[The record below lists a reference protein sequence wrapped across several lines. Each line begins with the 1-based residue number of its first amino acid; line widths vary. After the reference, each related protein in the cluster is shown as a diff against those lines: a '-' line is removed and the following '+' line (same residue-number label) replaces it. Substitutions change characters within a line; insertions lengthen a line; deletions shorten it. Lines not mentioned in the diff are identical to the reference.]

1 MAAAAGSPTRG
12 LTAAELAAACAELDT
27 LRGATVVDVVRVP
40 RTVADDDLVLVLATG
55 ALARKVLLHV
65 VVTGP
70 TARLCPTARR
80 WPKGTMQPAARFPLA
95 GARLAGVR
103 AVDGQRI
110 AVLHFDTAHG
120 PRQLIAELFG
130 PRGLLVLADA
140 HDRVLHTSRPVL
152 TATRRLAEQDV
163 YLPPRRADAPG
174 GGDPAAAEPPARFAP
189 PVLAAIDAH
198 FTPRDLL
205 AEAQHRAERAA
216 VRVRRAAGKARAKV
230 DGIERQLAAV
240 GRVDGL
246 RSHANLMLAY
256 QHTVPRGAASMRVPD
271 PDDAEAELT
280 IELDPA
286 RPVVVQAQALYEK
299 ARRLDDSRAT
309 NAARLAGARA
319 QLAAAE
325 RELAAVDLALA
336 ALAAVAPDTP
346 DLGERLAALPLP
358 PEPAPRERAHE
369 RSAAAPQRARDE
381 TKGENVRRFVSAE
394 GYPIW
399 VGRDNEQNDRL
410 TMRLANGNDLW
421 LHVGGGRAG
430 SHVVVRL
437 PKGKTASLETL
448 LDAGTLAV
456 HFSKARGEHR
466 IDVVY
471 TFKKHV
477 RKPKGLPAGAV
488 VPSNTR
494 TITVLRD
501 EPRLRRLLDGTSE
514 PAGD

>member
-1 MAAAAGSPTRG
+1 MTAAGAEPARG
-12 LTAAELAAACAELDT
+12 LSATELAAACAEL
-27 LRGATVVDVVRVP
+27 REFVGATVVDVVRVP
-40 RTVADDDLVLVLATG
+40 RTVADDDLVLVLAP
-55 ALARKVLLHV
+55 APLARKVLLHV

-70 TARLCPTARR
+70 TARVCPTTRR
-80 WPKGTMQPAARFPLA
+80 WPKGTMRPAERFALA
-95 GARLAGVR
+95 GARLAAVD

-110 AVLHFDTAHG
+110 AVLRFDGEHG
-120 PRQLIAELFG
+120 PRRLIAELFG
-130 PRGLLVLADA
+130 PRGLLVLTDGTG
-140 HDRVLHTSRPVL
+140 RVLHTSRPVL
-152 TATRRLAEQDV
+152 TATRRLAELDV
-163 YLPPRRADAPG
+163 YEPPSRAAAPADAP
-174 GGDPAAAEPPARFAP
+174 AAEPTPRFGT

-198 FTPRDLL
+198 YTARDLL
-205 AEAQHRAERAA
+205 AEAQQRAERAA
-216 VRVRRAAGKARAKV
+216 VRARRAAGRARAKV
-230 DGIERQLAAV
+230 EGIERQLADV

-246 RSHANLMLAY
+246 RAQANLMLAY
-256 QHTVPRGAASMRVPD
+256 QHTVARGATTMRVPD
-271 PDDAEAELT
+271 PDQADAERT

-309 NAARLAGARA
+309 SAARLAGARLE
-319 QLAAAE
+319 LATAE
-325 RELAAVDLALA
+325 RELAAVDVALA
-336 ALAAVAPDTP
+336 ALAELTPATP
-346 DLGERLAALPLP
+346 DLAERLEALSLP
-358 PEPAPRERAHE
+358 PEPTPRGGAAPAPRPTAT
-369 RSAAAPQRARDE
+369 RDE
-381 TKGENVRRFVSAE
+381 TKGENLRRFVSAE

-399 VGRDNEQNDRL
+399 VGRNNEQNDRL

-456 HFSKARGEHR
+456 HFSKARSEPR

-471 TFKKHV
+471 THKKHV

-488 VPSNTR
+488 VPSHTR

-501 EPRLRRLLDGTSE
+501 EARLRRLLDGAGG
-514 PAGD
+514 PAED